1 MDMEQEQTVCPL
13 TRGER
18 ILVAMDGS
26 IYSDKALDQALSMA
40 KVCGSTLFAITVMDL
55 YPVTRGTAP
64 GVAERLSKEGEE
76 ILQRARNK
84 AAEENI
90 PCETIVRIGKNPH
103 EFIVREAMERDID
116 LIVMGTHGRT
126 GLKKLLLGSVAERVI
141 GHAPCAVLVTP
152 V

>member
-1 MDMEQEQTVCPL
+1 MEQTACPL

-40 KVCGSTLFAITVMDL
+40 RVCGSTLFAITVMDV
-55 YPVTRGTAP
+55 YPATLGSAP
-64 GVAERLSKEGEE
+64 GVEERLSREAGR
-76 ILQRARNK
+76 ILEKAKNK
-84 AAEENI
+84 AAEDNI
-90 PCETIVRIGKNPH
+90 PCETIVHIGKHPH
-103 EFIVREAMERDID
+103 EFIVREAIERDID